1 MPTGTVATWNAKGR
15 YGFAMSTT
23 GQAVFIHSQDL
34 VGAGENLRLAVGQTV
49 NFTTE
54 QVAGH
59 DGRVRGK
66 NVTGAG
72 VMSWDE
78 WKEFAESGDGG
89 AAAREAKEAWSSH
102 KEGAGWTGEKRQPRG
117 VGGGRPAG
125 GRVAGGVQKRI
136 DPADGNPYT
145 MQQFKEEYG
154 GLKEWNRAKPYG
166 SGRGRGAR

>member
-66 NVTGAG
+66 KVSGPG
-72 VMSWDE
+72 VMQWED
-78 WKEFAESGDGG
+78 WQAFLESGEGG
-89 AAAREAKEAWSSH
+89 AAAREAKEAWSNH
-102 KEGAGWTGEKRQPRG
+102 KAGAGYTGGARSQG
-117 VGGGRPAG
+117 AGGGRPAG
-125 GRVAGGVQKRI
+125 GGAQKRI

-166 SGRGRGAR
+166 SAGRGRHH